1 MIFWASVFPEPIG
14 PIIVYISNLNSL
26 TMILNICYISYINSY
41 LFDIYIMKEKVE
53 VLIAQFNSVVGD
65 LEGNTNR
72 IINIIKQNRALN
84 SKKIIIFPELALCG
98 YSPEDLLLRKDFS
111 QAIENS
117 INTIKDNIESN
128 EYLVLG
134 APNYSKNME
143 KIWNSAYVFNNK
155 EILHIYNKQ
164 FLPNYGVF
172 DEKRYFSKGNQN
184 FVTDING
191 NKICILVCED
201 LWNFENLYKKEL
213 NNIDFLISINASP
226 FEYSKDIKRVDVFK
240 KIIKKYNFN
249 LIYLNS
255 VGGQD
260 EIVFDGSSFLM
271 DREGSVKHKCKTFFE
286 ENFSFSFCEKEFSST
301 NTYDLQNQSN
311 DYENLYEAIKV
322 GTYDYIKK
330 SNLKGVLLGLSG
342 GIDSA
347 LTLAIAADIFDKKDI
362 EAVLLP
368 SKYTSNLSLQLAKEQ
383 CELLGINYSTI
394 SIKEIDD
401 VVNQSLKTRF
411 NGYSKDI
418 TEENIQSRARGL
430 LLMSISNKTGKIL
443 LTTGNKSEL
452 AVGYSTLYGDMSGS
466 FAPLK
471 DIYKTDVYNLARF
484 RNKISKVIPEGVI
497 DRLPTAEL
505 APDQYDIDTLPQYDV
520 LDIIL
525 KSFIEE
531 KKSLNE
537 ICDLGFEKELV
548 SNVIN
553 MVIRNEYKRRQYAPG
568 VKVSEKSFGRDRRF
582 PIVSRFKY

>member
-1 MIFWASVFPEPIG
+1 M
-14 PIIVYISNLNSL
+14 
-26 TMILNICYISYINSY
+26 TLNICYISYINSY

-65 LEGNTNR
+65 LDGNTNR
-72 IINIIKQNRALN
+72 IINIIREFRSLN

-111 QAIENS
+111 HAIENS
-117 INTIKDNIESN
+117 INSIKENIENN

-155 EILHIYNKQ
+155 KILHIYNKQ

-271 DREGSVKHKCKTFFE
+271 DRDGNVKHKCKTFLE
-286 ENFSFSFCEKEFSST
+286 ENFSFFLCEKEFSKT
-301 NTYDLQNQSN
+301 NTYDIKNQSN

-330 SNLKGVLLGLSG
+330 SNLRGVLLGLSG

-394 SIKEIDD
+394 SIKEIDN

-497 DRLPTAEL
+497 DRMPTAEL

-537 ICDLGFEKELV
+537 ICDLGFEKDLV

>member
-1 MIFWASVFPEPIG
+1 
-14 PIIVYISNLNSL
+14 
-26 TMILNICYISYINSY
+26 MILNICYISYINSY

-72 IINIIKQNRALN
+72 IINIIKKNRSLN

-111 QAIENS
+111 HAIENS
-117 INTIKDNIESN
+117 INTIKDNIENN

-143 KIWNSAYVFNNK
+143 KIWNSAYVLNNK

-172 DEKRYFSKGNQN
+172 DEKRYFSNGDKN
-184 FVTDING
+184 FVIDING

-226 FEYSKDIKRVDVFK
+226 FEYLKDNKRVDVFK
-240 KIIKKYNFN
+240 KIVKKYKFN

-286 ENFSFSFCEKEFSST
+286 EIFSFSLCQKEFSST
-301 NTYDLQNQSN
+301 NTYDVQNQSN

-383 CELLGINYSTI
+383 CELLGIDYSTI
-394 SIKEIDD
+394 SIKDIDN

-484 RNKISKVIPEGVI
+484 RNNISQVIPEGVI
-497 DRLPTAEL
+497 DRMPTAEL

-537 ICDLGFEKELV
+537 ICDLGFEKDLV

>member
-1 MIFWASVFPEPIG
+1 
-14 PIIVYISNLNSL
+14 
-26 TMILNICYISYINSY
+26 MILNICYISYINSY

-72 IINIIKQNRALN
+72 IINIIKKNRSLN

-111 QAIENS
+111 HAIENS
-117 INTIKDNIESN
+117 INTIKDNIENN

-172 DEKRYFSKGNQN
+172 DEKRYFSNGDKN
-184 FVTDING
+184 FVIDING

-226 FEYSKDIKRVDVFK
+226 FEYLKDNKRVDVFK
-240 KIIKKYNFN
+240 KIIKKYKFN

-286 ENFSFSFCEKEFSST
+286 EIFSFSLCQKEFSST
-301 NTYDLQNQSN
+301 NTYDVQNQSN

-383 CELLGINYSTI
+383 CELLGIDYSTI
-394 SIKEIDD
+394 SIKDIDN

-484 RNKISKVIPEGVI
+484 RNNISQVIPEGVI
-497 DRLPTAEL
+497 DRMPTAEL

-537 ICDLGFEKELV
+537 ICDLGFEKDLV

>member
-1 MIFWASVFPEPIG
+1 
-14 PIIVYISNLNSL
+14 
-26 TMILNICYISYINSY
+26 
-41 LFDIYIMKEKVE
+41 MKEKVE

-72 IINIIKQNRALN
+72 IINIIKKNRSLN

-111 QAIENS
+111 HAIENS
-117 INTIKDNIESN
+117 INTIKDNIENN

-172 DEKRYFSKGNQN
+172 DEKRYFSNGDKN
-184 FVTDING
+184 FVIDING

-226 FEYSKDIKRVDVFK
+226 FEYLKDNKRVDVFK
-240 KIIKKYNFN
+240 KIIKKYKFN

-286 ENFSFSFCEKEFSST
+286 EIFSFSLCQKEFSST
-301 NTYDLQNQSN
+301 NTYDVQNQSN

-383 CELLGINYSTI
+383 CELLGIDYSTI
-394 SIKEIDD
+394 SIKDIDN

-484 RNKISKVIPEGVI
+484 RNNISQVIPEGVI
-497 DRLPTAEL
+497 DRMPTAEL

-537 ICDLGFEKELV
+537 ICDLGFEKDLV

>member
-1 MIFWASVFPEPIG
+1 
-14 PIIVYISNLNSL
+14 
-26 TMILNICYISYINSY
+26 MILNICYISYINSY

-72 IINIIKQNRALN
+72 IINIIKKNRSLN

-111 QAIENS
+111 HAIENS
-117 INTIKDNIESN
+117 INTIKDNIENN

-172 DEKRYFSKGNQN
+172 DEKRYFSNGDKN
-184 FVTDING
+184 FVIDING

-226 FEYSKDIKRVDVFK
+226 FEYLKDNKRVDVFK
-240 KIIKKYNFN
+240 KIVKKYKFN

-286 ENFSFSFCEKEFSST
+286 EIFSFSLCQKEFSST
-301 NTYDLQNQSN
+301 NSYDVQNQSN

-383 CELLGINYSTI
+383 CELLGIDYSTI
-394 SIKEIDD
+394 SIKDIDN

-484 RNKISKVIPEGVI
+484 RNNISQVIPEGVI
-497 DRLPTAEL
+497 DRMPTAEL

-537 ICDLGFEKELV
+537 ICDLGFEKDLV

>member
-1 MIFWASVFPEPIG
+1 
-14 PIIVYISNLNSL
+14 
-26 TMILNICYISYINSY
+26 MILNICYISYINSY

-72 IINIIKQNRALN
+72 IINIIKKNRSLN

-111 QAIENS
+111 HAIENS
-117 INTIKDNIESN
+117 INTIKDNIENN

-172 DEKRYFSKGNQN
+172 DEKRYFSNGDKN
-184 FVTDING
+184 FVIDING

-226 FEYSKDIKRVDVFK
+226 FEYLKDNKRVDVFK
-240 KIIKKYNFN
+240 KIVKKYKFN

-286 ENFSFSFCEKEFSST
+286 EIFSFSLCQKEFSST
-301 NTYDLQNQSN
+301 NTYDVQNQSN

-322 GTYDYIKK
+322 GTYDYIQK

-383 CELLGINYSTI
+383 CELLGIDYSTI
-394 SIKEIDD
+394 SIKDIDN

-484 RNKISKVIPEGVI
+484 RNNISQVIPEGVI
-497 DRLPTAEL
+497 DRMPTAEL

-537 ICDLGFEKELV
+537 ICDLGFEKDLV

>member
-1 MIFWASVFPEPIG
+1 
-14 PIIVYISNLNSL
+14 
-26 TMILNICYISYINSY
+26 MILNICYISYINSY

-72 IINIIKQNRALN
+72 IINIIKKNRSLN

-111 QAIENS
+111 HAIENS
-117 INTIKDNIESN
+117 INTIKDNIENN

-172 DEKRYFSKGNQN
+172 DEKRYFSNGDKN
-184 FVTDING
+184 FVIDING

-226 FEYSKDIKRVDVFK
+226 FEYLKDNKRVDVFK
-240 KIIKKYNFN
+240 KIVKKYKFN

-286 ENFSFSFCEKEFSST
+286 EIFSFSLCQKEFSST
-301 NTYDLQNQSN
+301 NTYDVQNQSN

-383 CELLGINYSTI
+383 CELLGIDYSTI
-394 SIKEIDD
+394 SIKDIDN

-484 RNKISKVIPEGVI
+484 RNNISQVIPEGVI
-497 DRLPTAEL
+497 DRMPTAEL

>member
-1 MIFWASVFPEPIG
+1 
-14 PIIVYISNLNSL
+14 
-26 TMILNICYISYINSY
+26 MILNICYISYINSY

-72 IINIIKQNRALN
+72 IINIIKKNRSLN

-111 QAIENS
+111 HAIENS
-117 INTIKDNIESN
+117 INTIKDNIENN

-172 DEKRYFSKGNQN
+172 DEKRYFSNGDKN
-184 FVTDING
+184 FVIDING

-226 FEYSKDIKRVDVFK
+226 FEYLKDNKRVDVFK
-240 KIIKKYNFN
+240 KIVKKYKFN

-286 ENFSFSFCEKEFSST
+286 EIFSFSLCQKEFSST
-301 NTYDLQNQSN
+301 NTYDVQNQSN

-383 CELLGINYSTI
+383 CELLGIDYSTI
-394 SIKEIDD
+394 SIKDIDN

-484 RNKISKVIPEGVI
+484 RNNISQVIPEGVI
-497 DRLPTAEL
+497 DRMPTAEL

-537 ICDLGFEKELV
+537 ICDLGFEKDLV